1 MQILSQDDLPESFI
15 CVGVV
20 VGGLGKERANVS
32 PIVAKYE
39 LNRFDFSSSFTA
51 RVPLSLLIGPIF
63 WRTFG
68 ETDFFIKSQYALEVV
83 TSPNMFEK

>member
-1 MQILSQDDLPESFI
+1 MPSGPVDFLGFMFKIYLCILSWDMQILSHDDLPESFI
-15 CVGVV
+15 CVQMV
-20 VGGLGKERANVS
+20 VGCVGKERANDS

-63 WRTFG
+63 
-68 ETDFFIKSQYALEVV
+68 
-83 TSPNMFEK
+83 